1 MIVNPEQKNA
11 AFPWQNKD
19 VNNSNPK
26 IATLGGKSY
35 SNFFLQE
42 QPILNPNS
50 LRCGIFNDGEF
61 KLNFNTVLELYVD
74 EDLLISNSE
83 SYDV

>member
-11 AFPWQNKD
+11 AFPWQNED

-35 SNFFLQE
+35 SNLFFLQE

-61 KLNFNTVLELYVD
+61 NTVLELYVN
-74 EDLLISNSE
+74 EYLLISNSE